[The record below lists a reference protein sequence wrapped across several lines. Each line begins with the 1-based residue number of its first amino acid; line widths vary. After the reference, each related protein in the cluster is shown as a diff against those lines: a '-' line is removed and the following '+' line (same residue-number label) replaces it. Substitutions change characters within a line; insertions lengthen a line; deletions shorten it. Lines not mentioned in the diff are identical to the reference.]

1 MRQSLDEWAATPA
14 PRKDIL
20 TRLDREASKM
30 SGCDKE
36 LLFSF
41 MDESVLNMR
50 DNRAYLYPAGERPP
64 ALSTLRRVFLME

>member
-20 TRLDREASKM
+20 TRLDREASRLA
-30 SGCDKE
+30 GCDKE

-41 MDESVLNMR
+41 MSDPYQSKIAADYTR
-50 DNRAYLYPAGERPP
+50 Q
-64 ALSTLRRVFLME
+64 ALLICETYEFHKVNILTAK